1 MVHRLWFLASETLI
15 QPTTADGVNPMQS
28 GWLFD
33 QKNHGSVQDQNSR
46 FQLQPREWTQV
57 FLHNGLFWGKNVQET
72 MDFFATVLWISC
84 VLDWKR
90 PKICRV
96 RATQVWG
103 FLGWFGELLLES
115 TRRRL
120 HRPVLSVQ
128 ESLDVRLTSNDL
140 CHGTKMRFLV
150 TARLWFPLWFGT
162 TAKHKRK
169 IPTKERV
176 WLVPCCY
183 SFARNDFHICSF
195 GGEQSNTKKKTTETI
210 SAQKVA
216 TIFSNDVV
224 YQKHFHTQNQS
235 TESLGRMILAVVL
248 SEGSTPRVCMVCNVM

>member
-1 MVHRLWFLASETLI
+1 MILSIRDGYPTYYGRRGKPNAVWLIVWSEKPWECSGSEFKI
-15 QPTTADGVNPMQS
+15 SATTKGVNAGFFAQ
-28 GWLFD
+28 WIVL
-33 QKNHGSVQDQNSR
+33 
-46 FQLQPREWTQV
+46 RE
-57 FLHNGLFWGKNVQET
+57 NVQET

-150 TARLWFPLWFGT
+150 TARLWFRLWFGT
-162 TAKHKRK
+162 TAKNKRK

-183 SFARNDFHICSF
+183 GFARNDFHICSF
-195 GGEQSNTKKKTTETI
+195 GGEQSNTKKKQ
-210 SAQKVA
+210 QKPSQRRRLRLYFWMMWYIKN
-216 TIFSNDVV
+216 TSIHKINRQNLLGEWFLQSFYRKGQLRV
-224 YQKHFHTQNQS
+224 Y
-235 TESLGRMILAVVL
+235 VWY
-248 SEGSTPRVCMVCNVM
+248 VM